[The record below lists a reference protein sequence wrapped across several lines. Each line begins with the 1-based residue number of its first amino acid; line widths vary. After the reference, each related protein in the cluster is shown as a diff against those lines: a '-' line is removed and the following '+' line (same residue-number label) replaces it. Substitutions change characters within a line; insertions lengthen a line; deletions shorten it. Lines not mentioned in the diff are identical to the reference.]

1 MTGEAM
7 DLMIFPKI
15 GLLLFF
21 GFFAVLLVWVF
32 RRRGRKVYEK
42 EAQLPFDEAP
52 KAEQPIDEAPKD
64 EP

>member
-21 GFFAVLLVWVF
+21 GFFVGLLVWVY
-32 RRRGRKVYEK
+32 RRRSRKLYEK
-42 EAQLPFDEAP
+42 ESNLPFDEAP
-52 KAEQPIDEAPKD
+52 KAAPPIDEAPKD